1 MNDQKRFLLAVTL
14 IMALLVMYSFFSPK
28 KAPPQKT
35 EENNIATAQNQ
46 QEADTSIKETQS
58 GEIKQVNDELVEITT
73 PMLRAELSTRD
84 AGIKTL
90 WVKTSH
96 EVAFSE
102 KPLLRASEKS
112 LKSLEIRS
120 SSPELKLSSQSLDV
134 DGNKVVYKLEG
145 KEGINLEKKLIFS
158 NTNYTIEIQLK
169 FINTEANDKVL
180 SYEMAGSS
188 GLQLSSVLDKRF
200 LNAGS
205 YNGSELTWV
214 KPKEAIKLAKNGQ
227 SYNFAK
233 NPEWAVFRNTHFS
246 TIIKPYSET
255 SYAFLDWSETEAEEG
270 DAWTLGI
277 KQDSFLLPAKGT
289 VMHNY
294 LLYVGPTSE
303 EYLQELGLSEAVNFG
318 KLNVICKAIIAVL
331 NFFYGVTHNYGV
343 SIILL
348 VIVINVCT
356 YPLTYKNVKSM
367 RHMQSVQP
375 LLAELKE
382 KHKEDQQ
389 KLQAEMMKL
398 YKENNVNPLGGCLP
412 MFLQMPIFI
421 SLYLALA
428 RSPELKGSNFLWIK
442 DLSLPDAL
450 FSFGRSLPI
459 LGDSFN
465 LLPLLMMVA
474 MVVQQKVSMS
484 ARSGGAQR
492 TAQEEQQQKMMLMMP
507 IVFGFIFYNL
517 PSGLV
522 LYWTTNTA
530 LLAFTHYLI
539 QKQLAAKSIES
550 TA

>member
-14 IMALLVMYSFFSPK
+14 IMALLVLYSFFSPK
-28 KAPPQKT
+28 SAPPPKT
-35 EENNIATAQNQ
+35 DQPKEAALEQNEVAVASKKAEPSEEM
-46 QEADTSIKETQS
+46 E
-58 GEIKQVNDELVEITT
+58 QVNDEVIEITT
-73 PMLRAELSTRD
+73 PMLRAELSTKA
-84 AGIKTL
+84 AGIDKL
-90 WVKTSH
+90 WVKTGH
-96 EVAFSE
+96 ETAFS
-102 KPLLRASEKS
+102 KDPLLKAPENGPKTSEVVS
-112 LKSLEIRS
+112 LL
-120 SSPELKLSSQSLDV
+120 PELKFKSQTVDV
-134 DGNKVVYKLEG
+134 NDNSILYTLKSASGV
-145 KEGINLEKKLIFS
+145 NLKKKLVFS
-158 NTNYTIEIQLK
+158 KSNYNIDIELK
-169 FINTEANDKVL
+169 FINTRSDDQAV

-205 YNGSELTWV
+205 YDGTDLVWV

-227 SYNFAK
+227 VYNFAK
-233 NPEWAVFRNTHFS
+233 NPQWAVFRNTHFS
-246 TIIKPYSET
+246 TIIKPYNEIT
-255 SYAFLDWSETEAEEG
+255 YAYLDWSQGEKNEG
-270 DAWTLGI
+270 DNWTLGI
-277 KQDSFLLPAKGT
+277 KQDSFILPAKTT
-289 VMHNY
+289 VVHKY
-294 LLYVGPTSE
+294 LLYAGPTSE
-303 EYLQELGLSEAVNFG
+303 AYLQELGMSEAVNFG

-331 NFFYGVTHNYGV
+331 NFFYGVTHNYGA

-348 VIVINVCT
+348 VIVINIFT

-375 LLAELKE
+375 LLAELRE
-382 KHKEDQQ
+382 KHKDDQQ

-450 FSFGRSLPI
+450 FKFGRSLPV

-465 LLPLLMMVA
+465 LLPLLMMAA
-474 MVVQQKVSMS
+474 MVVQQKVSMA
-484 ARSGGAQR
+484 ARKGDGGK

-530 LLAFTHYLI
+530 LLALTHYLI
-539 QKQLAAKSIES
+539 QRQLAAKNVEIIE
-550 TA
+550 